1 MRIISGSFKG
11 KKLLQPLDKLTR
23 PLRDLV
29 KESIFNLIQHSNQF
43 NVSIKN
49 SNILDLFAGSGSF
62 GLECLSRGSKS
73 VTFVENYS
81 KAISILKK
89 NILNLKL
96 EKNSNVIE
104 KNCFEYFNNSNLIF
118 DYFDLIFLDPP
129 YKESNINLILSLII
143 EKKILKK
150 NGIIIMH
157 RHKKDD
163 DEIPNTL
170 NKINERL
177 YGISKIVIL
186 ELSIN

>member
-1 MRIISGSFKG
+1 M
-11 KKLLQPLDKLTR
+11 QPLDKLTR

-62 GLECLSRGSKS
+62 GLECLSRGSKN

-81 KAISILKK
+81 KAIS
-89 NILNLKL
+89 
-96 EKNSNVIE
+96 
-104 KNCFEYFNNSNLIF
+104 
-118 DYFDLIFLDPP
+118 
-129 YKESNINLILSLII
+129 
-143 EKKILKK
+143 ILKK